1 MNAIYRAILEFC
13 LDDFRSVRP
22 LRDRIPQSTVYRGVM
37 RLMKVGW
44 LQKEGTFYKTT
55 EAGRRQLT
63 EGQERLWDGVALHYP
78 PLRLIPTAVH
88 RCLAELILAAIVMRQ
103 HGTRP
108 DRHPFFVC
116 AGGTLKWKSSLALFL
131 CAALHLEP
139 ALFLVDCGCESGKS
153 LAIRRSGSGTLVFK
167 RELLDGV
174 FIALDEFLTA
184 DAGVRATLRLFL
196 SGQLVMPFENESV
209 RIQPVPLLILNPRDK
224 PTLEGRLGL
233 SAPQIRR
240 AIVANLDMVPMPD
253 LAVTGEEALTAARAH
268 APLIL
273 SAPAIDCRLYHRQ
286 IVALT
291 RAILLPETEERLDV
305 HIVETLCSGMTSFI
319 PDPNEA
325 IAHVGHA
332 LGTIAETMNWTRTGW
347 IDAVLHFSTDP
358 KKRVSQPA
366 KEPSPPVATVAGRMP
381 PLIAGPERTPS
392 SVLSLQV
399 PHTIRESGLP
409 SLALSDALKGKLV
422 WLAEETGRSVEE
434 VLPLLITFFR
444 RWQEDP
450 HTLMQMS
457 TILSLA
463 HELDV
468 AHIEVTTLLEYLET
482 QAMLAQSHRTFEDIP
497 HALRLIDA
505 LSALPTPWD
514 WPAARAALRNIALFL
529 RAGITPEQIKVVLA
543 QYCEL
548 EELGFDG
555 STAVAVG
562 KALTRAGAVG
572 PNRAAALKHMA
583 SLAVKNVQV
592 QSLEAAQVT
601 LTVEVTR
608 LDTQQGQL
616 KRSISEMTKRVDDLH
631 RQQAEA
637 QQRLTQLEGE
647 WTDKS
652 EDLKV
657 LRALRTFLLRK
668 DAAIDAFF
676 ADLDRVRQYR
686 KQGRA
691 PNHYAVLYLE
701 EVRQQ
706 FLGFMQQIAEEG
718 QQSRS

>member
-1 MNAIYRAILEFC
+1 MKPVYRAILELC

-22 LRDRIPQSTVYRGVM
+22 LRDRIPQSTGYRGVLH
-37 RLMKVGW
+37 LMKVGW
-44 LQKEGTFYKTT
+44 LQKEGTLYKAT
-55 EAGRRQLT
+55 EAGRRQLIH
-63 EGQERLWDGVALHYP
+63 GQERLWDGVALHYP

-88 RCLAELILAAIVMRQ
+88 RALTELILAAIVMRR

-108 DRHPFFVC
+108 DRHPFFIC

-131 CAALHLEP
+131 CAALHLDP

-153 LAIRRSGSGTLVFK
+153 LAIRRSGTGTLVFK
-167 RELLDGV
+167 RELLDAV

-184 DAGVRATLRLFL
+184 DAGVQATLRLFL

-209 RIQPVPLLILNPRDK
+209 RIQPVPLLLLNPRDK

-240 AIVANLDMVPMPD
+240 AIVANLDVVPMPD

-273 SAPAIDCRLYHRQ
+273 SAPAIDCRIYHRQ

-291 RAILLPETEERLDV
+291 RAILLPEAEERIDV

-319 PDPNEA
+319 REANEA

-332 LGTIAETMNWTRTGW
+332 LGTIAETMSWTRVGW
-347 IDAVLHFSTDP
+347 IEAVLHFSTEP
-358 KKRVSQPA
+358 RKRASQQA
-366 KEPSPPVATVAGRMP
+366 EEPSPSVATVAGRMP
-381 PLIAGPERTPS
+381 PMIAGPERTPS

-399 PHTIRESGLP
+399 PHTIREAGLP
-409 SLALSDALKGKLV
+409 SLALSDALKGKLC
-422 WLAEETGRSVEE
+422 WLAEETGRPVEE

-444 RWQEDP
+444 RWHEDP
-450 HTLMQMS
+450 NTLMQWK

-463 HELDV
+463 RDLDL

-482 QAMLAQSHRTFEDIP
+482 QTMLAQSHRTFEDIP
-497 HALRLIDA
+497 QALRLIDA

-529 RAGITPEQIKVVLA
+529 RAGITPELIKVVLA
-543 QYCEL
+543 QHGEL
-548 EELGFDG
+548 AELGFNT
-555 STAVAVG
+555 STAVAIA
-562 KALTRAGAVG
+562 KALTRAGAMG
-572 PNRAAALKHMA
+572 PGRAAALQHMA
-583 SLAVKNVQV
+583 TLAVKQAQV
-592 QSLEAAQVT
+592 QSLDAAQVQ
-601 LTVEVTR
+601 LSAAVSQLEADHCR
-608 LDTQQGQL
+608 LS
-616 KRSISEMTKRVDDLH
+616 RSVAEMTRQVEDLQ
-631 RQQAEA
+631 RQEIEA
-637 QQRLTQLEGE
+637 QQRLAQLEGD
-647 WTDKS
+647 WTDKTA
-652 EDLKV
+652 DLEA

-668 DAAIDAFF
+668 TATIDAFF
-676 ADLDRVRQYR
+676 SDMDRVRQYR
-686 KQGRA
+686 QQGRA
-691 PNHYAVLYLE
+691 PDHYAVLSLE

-706 FLGFMQQIAEEG
+706 VLGFMQRLAAEC
-718 QQSRS
+718 QQP

>member
-1 MNAIYRAILEFC
+1 MKPVYRAILELC

-22 LRDRIPQSTVYRGVM
+22 LRDRIPQSTVYRGVL
-37 RLMKVGW
+37 RLMKVNW
-44 LQKEGTFYKTT
+44 LQKEGALYKTT
-55 EAGRRQLT
+55 EAGRRQLSD
-63 EGQERLWDGVALHYP
+63 GQERLWDGVALHYP

-88 RCLAELILAAIVMRQ
+88 RALAELILAAIVMRQ

-116 AGGTLKWKSSLALFL
+116 VGGTLKWKSTLALFL
-131 CAALHLEP
+131 CAALHLDP
-139 ALFLVDCGCESGKS
+139 SRFLVDCGCESGKS
-153 LAIRRSGSGTLVFK
+153 LAIRRSGTGTLVFK

-196 SGQLVMPFENESV
+196 SGQLVMAFENESV

-240 AIVANLDMVPMPD
+240 AIVANLDVVSMPD

-273 SAPAIDCRLYHRQ
+273 TAPAIDCRLYHRQ

-291 RAILLPETEERLDV
+291 RAILLPEAEERIDV

-319 PDPNEA
+319 PEANDA

-332 LGTIAETMNWTRTGW
+332 LGTLAETMRWTRRGW
-347 IDAVLHFSTDP
+347 IDAVLQFSTDP
-358 KKRVSQPA
+358 KTRGSQQVE
-366 KEPSPPVATVAGRMP
+366 EPSLPVATVAGRLSPMV
-381 PLIAGPERTPS
+381 AGPERAPS
-392 SVLSLQV
+392 SVFSLRV
-399 PHTIRESGLP
+399 PPTVRDPGLP

-422 WLAEETGRSVEE
+422 WLAEETGRPVEE
-434 VLPLLITFFR
+434 VLTLLITFFR
-444 RWQEDP
+444 RWEEDP
-450 HTLMQMS
+450 NALMQMK

-463 HELDV
+463 HDLDL
-468 AHIEVTTLLEYLET
+468 AQIEVTTLLEYLET
-482 QAMLAQSHRTFEDIP
+482 QTLVAQSHRTFQDIP
-497 HALRLIDA
+497 EALRLIDA
-505 LSALPTPWD
+505 LSVLPTPWD

-529 RAGITPEQIKVVLA
+529 RAGITPEHIKVVLA
-543 QYCEL
+543 QFCKL

-572 PNRAAALKHMA
+572 STRAAALKQMA
-583 SLAVKNVQV
+583 SLAVKKVKM
-592 QSLEAAQVT
+592 QSLETAQVT
-601 LTVEVTR
+601 LNAEVSRLDVHHGQLSRSVAEMTTRVEV
-608 LDTQQGQL
+608 
-616 KRSISEMTKRVDDLH
+616 LH
-631 RQQAEA
+631 RQEVEA
-637 QQRLTQLEGE
+637 QQRLWQLEGE

-652 EDLKV
+652 EDLKA
-657 LRALRTFLLRK
+657 LRALRTFLLRE

-676 ADLDRVRQYR
+676 ADMDRVRQYR

-706 FLGFMQQIAEEG
+706 LLGFLQRLAEEG
-718 QQSRS
+718 HQS